1 MWNRWETDRNENT
14 IKELTEDGQA
24 YEHNKMFEERCGNKH
39 ETITVVSLLFINLVI
54 RYHSLELRIFLSSRN
69 K

>member
-24 YEHNKMFEERCGNKH
+24 CKHNTMFEERCGNKH
-39 ETITVVSLLFINLVI
+39 ETITVVSLLFINIVI

-69 K
+69 